1 RLGEDAEH
9 GGVRA
14 RLAGRDGAIDSLACE
29 SLVPR
34 PRPSLAVEVTGE
46 IDQEPIPLLSGE
58 RLQLAAR
65 DGVELKD
72 PRGGLTPR
80 RAGDERHANSE
91 QQHPPAPDHT
101 LLHAASG
108 LRRAYENHG
117 TASACSTAI
126 KSLAEAI
133 IVPPPCVRLRPR
145 RSRKSGSLRSHAWWS
160 RKSW

>member
-1 RLGEDAEH
+1 EAAQRASG
-9 GGVRA
+9 A
-14 RLAGRDGAIDSLACE
+14 RLAGGDGAIGSLACE
-29 SLVPR
+29 GLVPR
-34 PRPSLAVEVTGE
+34 RRPWLAVEVTGE

-108 LRRAYENHG
+108 LRRAYKNHG
-117 TASACSTAI
+117 TASACRTAI
-126 KSLAEAI
+126 KSLAEPI
-133 IVPPPCVRLRPR
+133 IVPPPCIRLRPR
-145 RSRKSGSLRSHAWWS
+145 RGRKSGLPHPRAWWS
-160 RKSW
+160 RKP